1 MNILINSTVNTDHWG
16 DKTVET
22 WWDKQWSM
30 RLLDRGAADGSSQR
44 CSAWAPPRFC
54 SRYQA
59 THLCSARQHGDD
71 QLFPVYRSSD
81 HRPDRSLMGHRSA
94 PRSGRLQ
101 AAAAASSSPVWCSRT
116 HVTGRKSQ
124 LHAVTWLTGTRH
136 NKRNYPDST
145 HVLFIISTFYNN
157 LKTNQ
162 LNVISHKVLLGK

>member
-1 MNILINSTVNTDHWG
+1 MNILINSPVNTDHWG

-59 THLCSARQHGDD
+59 THLCSARQPGDD

-101 AAAAASSSPVWCSRT
+101 GCSGRLLLSRVVFTDPRDGEEISASRS
-116 HVTGRKSQ
+116 HVVNRNETQQTELSWFNPRS
-124 LHAVTWLTGTRH
+124 VH
-136 NKRNYPDST
+136 N
-145 HVLFIISTFYNN
+145 
-157 LKTNQ
+157 
-162 LNVISHKVLLGK
+162 